1 MGNILITLK
10 VDIRIH
16 MNNFQ
21 LDIEQ
26 IVNASLEATVV
37 FEKPD
42 FDVFQLNEKAKTL
55 FAIEASDYTLRAFC
69 SRADK
74 FNERA
79 AKDLFQKL
87 QKEKP
92 IVSDWPVRLGDIKWL
107 SAYIQ
112 LLESE
117 GKEYVVVVFRDNT
130 LPKESLLKL
139 DNMIA
144 YRDMLDQLMA
154 YNINININEIP
165 DIIEQSLQMVGN
177 YFNCDRSYVFEY
189 SEDLKFMSNINEWC
203 APGIEPYIEQLQ
215 SLSINSFPYL
225 KRKLLNMEL
234 VCVDDTNN
242 LPAEAYEER
251 EEFAK
256 EGIQSILL
264 IPFSEGDKPIGFV
277 GLDHVHM
284 QKHWTK
290 SEVSNLK
297 LLARTFAN
305 FLVRVRSEKQIEA
318 HRYMY
323 KTLFDAANDG
333 ILIFKNDRC
342 IDANI
347 KALHD
352 IDCELQQ
359 LNGKSLVEISAVE
372 QQEGRS
378 PTYANVYFNEAE
390 KGFPQSFE
398 WRIRC
403 FDGSEFDAE
412 FSLNSI
418 TQGED
423 SLVIAIFRDVSDYKQ
438 TVSALINYQEQLK
451 KEINTIVHPV
461 EDASQLTLLHVF
473 ELDQLQKMQDAFS
486 FATGIF
492 SLITDTEGRPITKV
506 SFSNKVCT
514 KVRSTIKGL
523 QMCMD
528 SSKRL
533 GQMAK
538 KLQEPVSSP
547 CLSCGFIDAAAP
559 IIVDGNHLGNWLIG
573 QVRPE
578 DLDIEHL
585 LGYTR
590 SLDLNDDEIISEFK
604 ELVKVSPEHFQ
615 RILNLLNV
623 LSIELST
630 LGYKNLKF
638 AKSVHDH
645 VQLEKELRKAKQSA
659 EESDR
664 LKSAFLANLSHEIRT
679 PMNGIV
685 GFSELL
691 QYDGLT
697 PDDRREYVR
706 LIHQSSSQLLN
717 IINDIIDISKIE
729 SGQID
734 VRPVYTDLVRLG
746 GDLHAFFID
755 SANTKG
761 IELVFDCGEINDY
774 EIFSDEVKLRQV
786 LTNLISNAVK
796 FTLSGKVVFGFN
808 VLDENKVEVF
818 VQDSGIGIDAD
829 DVDFVFERFWQA
841 KDSDVKKG
849 GTGLGLAI
857 TKAYVELLGGHIV
870 VESER
875 DKGTRFS
882 FVIPRELK

>member
-1 MGNILITLK
+1 
-10 VDIRIH
+10 
-16 MNNFQ
+16 MNN
-21 LDIEQ
+21 LPVEIEM
-26 IVNASLEATVV
+26 IVKTALEPMAV

-42 FDVFQLNEKAKTL
+42 FDMFSCNKKALDL
-55 FAIEASDYTLRAFC
+55 FGLDASQNYSLRDFC

-74 FNERA
+74 FNEKA
-79 AKDLFQKL
+79 AVELFQKL
-87 QKEKP
+87 KLNQP
-92 IVSDWPVRLGDIKWL
+92 IVSDWPVRLGSIKWL
-107 SAYIQ
+107 SAYVQ
-112 LLESE
+112 LLHSND
-117 GKEYVVVVFRDNT
+117 KEYVVVVFRDNT

-144 YRDMLDQLMA
+144 YREMLDQLLA
-154 YNINININEIP
+154 YNTNVNVDEIP
-165 DIIEQSLQMVGN
+165 KIIDQSLQMVGN

-189 SEDLKFMSNINEWC
+189 SNDLKFKSNINEWC
-203 APGIEPYIEQLQ
+203 APGIEPYIDQLQ
-215 SLSINSFPYL
+215 NLPINAFPYL
-225 KRKLLNMEL
+225 KQKLLKLEL
-234 VCVDDTNN
+234 VCLDDINDLPVD
-242 LPAEAYEER
+242 AYEER

-264 IPFSEGDKPIGFV
+264 IPFSEGEKPIGFV

-305 FLVRVRSEKQIEA
+305 FLVRIRSEKQIEA
-318 HRYMY
+318 HRHMY
-323 KTLFDAANDG
+323 KTLFQSANEG
-333 ILIFKNDRC
+333 ILIYKNGVC
-342 IDANI
+342 IDGNR
-347 KALHD
+347 KALNE
-352 IDCELQQ
+352 IGCEVQRLK
-359 LNGKSLVEISAVE
+359 GKSMVEISAVS
-372 QQEGRS
+372 QQDGKS
-378 PTYANVYFNEAE
+378 PTYANVYFNEVE

-398 WRIRC
+398 WRLRR
-403 FDGSEFDAE
+403 FDGTEFDAKI
-412 FSLNSI
+412 SLNSFM
-418 TQGED
+418 QGED
-423 SLVIAIFRDVSDYKQ
+423 SMVIAIFRDVSEYKQ
-438 TVSALINYQEQLK
+438 TVNALINYQRQLK
-451 KEINTIVHPV
+451 KEIDTIVRPV
-461 EDASQLTLLHVF
+461 DDVSKLALLNVF

-486 FATGIF
+486 FATGIS
-492 SLITDTEGRPITKV
+492 SLITDIEGRPITKV
-506 SFSNKVCT
+506 SFSNKVCI
-514 KVRSTIKGL
+514 KVRSTEKGTR
-523 QMCMD
+523 MCMD

-538 KLQEPVSSP
+538 EQQKPVSSP

-578 DLDIEHL
+578 ELDVEHL

-590 SLDLNDDEIISEFK
+590 SLGLKDDEILPEFK
-604 ELVKVSPEHFQ
+604 ELVKVAPDHFKK
-615 RILNLLNV
+615 ILNLLNV
-623 LSIELST
+623 LTVELST
-630 LGYKNLKF
+630 LGYKNLKL
-638 AKSVHDH
+638 AKSIHDH
-645 VQLEKELRKAKQSA
+645 IQLEKELRDAKQSA

-706 LIHQSSSQLLN
+706 LIHQSSSQLLS
-717 IINDIIDISKIE
+717 IINDIIDISRIE

-734 VRPVYTDLVRLG
+734 VRAGYTDLVRLG
-746 GDLHAFFID
+746 SELQAFFTD
-755 SANTKG
+755 LATAKG
-761 IELVFDCGEINDY
+761 VGLEFEYDNYNEYEVFT
-774 EIFSDEVKLRQV
+774 DEVKLRQV

-796 FTLSGKVVFGFN
+796 FTMHGKVLFGFK
-808 VLDENKVEVF
+808 VLEDSRVEMY
-818 VQDSGIGIDAD
+818 VQDSGIGIDTED
-829 DVDFVFERFWQA
+829 LDFIFERFWQA

-882 FVIPRELK
+882 FVIPQELR